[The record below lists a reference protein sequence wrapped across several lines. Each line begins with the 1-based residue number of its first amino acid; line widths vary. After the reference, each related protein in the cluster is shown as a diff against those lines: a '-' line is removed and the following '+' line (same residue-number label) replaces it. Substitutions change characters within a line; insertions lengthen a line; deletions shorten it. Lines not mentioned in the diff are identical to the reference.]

1 MLCTHLYDPLY
12 FLVNK
17 IKTCQFFIVL
27 KWVGSSN
34 DSIGTGWQWNSF
46 LPKKPIN

>member
-1 MLCTHLYDPLY
+1 MLCTHLYDPLC

-46 LPKKPIN
+46 LPKKPIH